1 MNKLQ
6 AMEVFVQV
14 VDAGGFTRAAE
25 NMQLPKAT
33 VSTLIQSLEAALAV
47 KLLHRTTRQVS
58 VTADGAAYYE
68 RCLRILSDVREAEES
83 LSRTRLSPSGRL
95 RVDAPT
101 SLASHVLVPALPDFF
116 ERYPDIALELGCS
129 DRPVDLI
136 EEGVD
141 CAVRGGELG
150 DSALIARRIAV
161 INFVSVA
168 APSYLARYG
177 TPLHPHDLA
186 HHRCVNYFSS
196 KTGKI
201 FNWDFNRNGERIE
214 VTLPGVIALNDSNA
228 YVEAGLAG
236 LGVLQMAHRT
246 ARQAGVEH
254 RHDEDLA
261 GQRRAAAVA
270 RHQRAD
276 GGQVGAGLDAG
287 HQQALAAPAQLGL
300 VFFRPQQHGVRVL
313 DCGRERP
320 LGGQRVIGRQDQ
332 LRRLAGRQVAQE
344 FVGLV
349 QVAVDK
355 AAAVEEHD
363 QRVAPGGGAVGRA
376 ARVDARRQ
384 RAGGAADLDLAYLQ
398 LLLRLRHFG
407 SASAAAAVSAAAP
420 TSSAQYRPLSPTWR
434 ASA

>member
-101 SLASHVLVPALPDFF
+101 GLASNVLVPALPDFF
-116 ERYPDIALELGCS
+116 ERYPDIVLELGCS

-141 CAVRGGELG
+141 CAVRGGVLG

-161 INFVSVA
+161 INFVSCA
-168 APSYLARYG
+168 APAYLARYG
-177 TPLHPHDLA
+177 TPLHPRDLA
-186 HHRCVNYFSS
+186 QHRCVNYFSS

-201 FNWDFNRNGERIE
+201 FNWDFNRDGERIE
-214 VTLPGVIALNDSNA
+214 VALPGVIALNDSNA

-236 LGVLQMAHRT
+236 LGLLQMADFALQPYLDDGRLVPVLCDWTTDPLPVHVVYP
-246 ARQAGVEH
+246 QN
-254 RHDEDLA
+254 RHLSA
-261 GQRRAAAVA
+261 K
-270 RHQRAD
+270 
-276 GGQVGAGLDAG
+276 
-287 HQQALAAPAQLGL
+287 
-300 VFFRPQQHGVRVL
+300 VRVFVEWAAEL
-313 DCGRERP
+313 FAQQPRM
-320 LGGQRVIGRQDQ
+320 
-332 LRRLAGRQVAQE
+332 RLTAPPIAASSTVSTPTLHLQ
-344 FVGLV
+344 
-349 QVAVDK
+349 AV
-355 AAAVEEHD
+355 
-363 QRVAPGGGAVGRA
+363 P
-376 ARVDARRQ
+376 
-384 RAGGAADLDLAYLQ
+384 
-398 LLLRLRHFG
+398 
-407 SASAAAAVSAAAP
+407 
-420 TSSAQYRPLSPTWR
+420 
-434 ASA
+434 